1 MCWSA
6 AFLLLIQRE
15 GTYLLISRYFGGL
28 SVMTTLKE
36 FEEALREQGM
46 DSALAVLEKLKER
59 DRAKRSMAPA
69 RRVTG
74 RKMTSDLAQQIVLLH
89 QNTKMTQQEIA
100 FKLGVNQGRVNEVIK
115 RGKWL
120 SGDPEAP
127 EAVARDEALERAA
140 KGVGKSPRPERQR
153 KPTVRKKKAEK
164 PAADVQAAPVEVE
177 AAPVEKP
184 AKPARKFKPEA
195 KQLTLGGL

>member
-1 MCWSA
+1 LMKSTGVTSC
-6 AFLLLIQRE
+6 E
-15 GTYLLISRYFGGL
+15 TDNFGGL
-28 SVMTTLKE
+28 SVMTTLRE

-59 DRAKRSMAPA
+59 DRAKRSMTPA

-74 RKMTSDLAQQIVLLH
+74 RKMTPDLAQQIVMLH

-115 RGKWL
+115 HGKWL
-120 SGDPEAP
+120 SGDPQAP

-140 KGVGKSPRPERQR
+140 KGVGKSPRPER
-153 KPTVRKKKAEK
+153 KPAVRKKKAEK
-164 PAADVQAAPVEVE
+164 PAVDEIQAAPVEVAAVE
-177 AAPVEKP
+177 KAAAPETKP

>member
-1 MCWSA
+1 MESPGVTSCRA
-6 AFLLLIQRE
+6 DN
-15 GTYLLISRYFGGL
+15 FGGL

-59 DRAKRSMAPA
+59 DRAKRSVAPA

-74 RKMTSDLAQQIVLLH
+74 RKMTPDLAQQIVILH
-89 QNTKMTQQEIA
+89 ENTKMTQQEIA

-120 SGDPEAP
+120 SDDPNSEEAKARDKAKARIAAGP
-127 EAVARDEALERAA
+127 KATAAARKPRLRVAVAEKA
-140 KGVGKSPRPERQR
+140 KARP
-153 KPTVRKKKAEK
+153 A
-164 PAADVQAAPVEVE
+164 PAITAAPSG
-177 AAPVEKP
+177 
-184 AKPARKFKPEA
+184 
-195 KQLTLGGL
+195 QLTFL

>member
-1 MCWSA
+1 MKSTGVTSC
-6 AFLLLIQRE
+6 E
-15 GTYLLISRYFGGL
+15 TDNFGGL

-59 DRAKRSMAPA
+59 DRAKRSVAPA

-115 RGKWL
+115 HGKWL
-120 SGDPEAP
+120 SGDPQAP

-140 KGVGKSPRPERQR
+140 KGVGKSPRSER
-153 KPTVRKKKAEK
+153 KPAARKKKTEK
-164 PAADVQAAPVEVE
+164 PAVVEVQAVPVAPVEKA
-177 AAPVEKP
+177 AAPEAKP